1 MKEDDK
7 IKCVKPDCDE
17 EWNGVGTHQL
27 CERCYNEWASNY
39 FPIKDTRKPLVTYKD
54 DEAGTELQVFE
65 DDVPLTRMMG
75 MRHKK
80 GMMDNFDWDKLDEVL
95 EEEVL
100 EDEWNDDCKVA
111 DFFKAVSTSP
121 TGGLRHPED
130 GERTSAYPSFPID
143 KECETS
149 VRITDRMSLVTPAHP
164 DECVYVRLVMDGQ
177 WEVAYWRWTEWQR
190 DSTEVMGAIVG
201 ALNAQ
206 QIMEEE

>member
-1 MKEDDK
+1 MNGDDK

-65 DDVPLTRMMG
+65 DDVPCR
-75 MRHKK
+75 
-80 GMMDNFDWDKLDEVL
+80 
-95 EEEVL
+95 
-100 EDEWNDDCKVA
+100 VA
-111 DFFKAVSTSP
+111 DFFKAVSSDT
-121 TGGLRHPED
+121 HPADDEHS
-130 GERTSAYPSFPID
+130 GWATERQPID

-149 VRITDRMSLVTPAHP
+149 IRITDRMSLVTPAHP
-164 DECVYVRLVMDGQ
+164 DECVYVRLVMDGE
-177 WEVAYWRWTEWQR
+177 WEVAYWHWTEWQR

-206 QIMEEE
+206 QVDEEQH